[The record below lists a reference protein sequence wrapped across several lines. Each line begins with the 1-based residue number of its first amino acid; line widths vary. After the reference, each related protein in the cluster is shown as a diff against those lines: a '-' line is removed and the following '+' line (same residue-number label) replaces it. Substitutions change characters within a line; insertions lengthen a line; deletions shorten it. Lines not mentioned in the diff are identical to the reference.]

1 MKKSSLL
8 LILTAAFG
16 VLIFY
21 LLWSGRWFERIFDF
35 ASSQPQGKSWNTELG
50 KFQKLYPEDSSECI
64 FLGDSH
70 IEQCEWHELLPECK
84 TANRGIGGESIDGL
98 IIRLNDNLKKG
109 TGKIIFLQTGINDL
123 LNGKATGEIVG
134 NYGQILDTLARR
146 NFRVVPTLVFPL
158 RYLPELN
165 AQLEVINKGIRK
177 HAGKHHFDVIDINLQ
192 LLEAGVLNRKYSDDG
207 IHLNS
212 DGYQI
217 WLSEIRRNLNLAKD
231 SCCR

>member
-98 IIRLNDNLKKG
+98 IIRLNE
-109 TGKIIFLQTGINDL
+109 
-123 LNGKATGEIVG
+123 KATGEIVG